1 MKLAFVVPRYGDEV
15 VGGAE
20 LAARM
25 LAERLATRTDV
36 DVEILTTRAVDA
48 RSWDNIY
55 PEGDAILRGVHVRR
69 FSASGRSA
77 DFDAVS
83 TPLLADPETV
93 SADDERRWL
102 DLQGPVACDLID
114 AIRHSDADLLAFTP
128 YLFHPVVRGLAEVP
142 ERAVLHPAAHD
153 EAVLRLPMYRALFE
167 GARALV
173 FYTHAE
179 QRLAWSRFR
188 VATTPQIVLGLGC
201 DSQPGSDADARD
213 RLGVDDRP
221 YLLCLGRVEGAKG
234 TDALARAFA
243 QFKELN
249 PGPLLLVFVGPVA
262 GAPPFHPD
270 IVVAGAVDDATKWGA
285 LRGALAL
292 VSPSPYESFGLVVLE
307 AWVAGTPVLVNA
319 SCDAT
324 REHCERSGGGLWF
337 RDYEELDIALRKLV
351 DSPDL
356 RRGLADAGER
366 YARTRFAWPALID
379 RYLAFLTTLDR

>member
-25 LAERLATRTDV
+25 LAERLAARPEV
-36 DVEILTTRAVDA
+36 DVEILTTRAADA
-48 RSWDNIY
+48 RSWADFY
-55 PEGDAILRGVHVRR
+55 PEGDATVRGVLVRR

-83 TPLLADPETV
+83 TPLLARPEMV
-93 SADDERRWL
+93 SAKDERRWL
-102 DLQGPVACDLID
+102 DLQGPVSCDLID
-114 AIRHSDADLLAFTP
+114 AIRHTDANLVAFSP
-128 YLFHPVVRGLAEVP
+128 YLFHPIVRGLGEAP
-142 ERAVLHPAAHD
+142 ERSVLHPAAHD

-179 QRLAWSRFR
+179 QRLVWNRFD
-188 VATTPQIVLGLGC
+188 VATSPQIVLGLGC
-201 DSQPGSDADARD
+201 DEQPGSESEART
-213 RLGVDDRP
+213 RLGVGDRP

-243 QFKELN
+243 QFKERT
-249 PGPLLLVFVGPVA
+249 PGPLALVFAGPVA
-262 GAPPFHPD
+262 GAPSPHPD
-270 IVVAGAVDDATKWGA
+270 IVVAGVVDDATKWGA

-292 VSPSPYESFGLVVLE
+292 VSPSRYESFGLVVLE
-307 AWVAGTPVLVNA
+307 AWMAGTPVLVNA
-319 SCDAT
+319 SCAAT

-337 RDYEELDIALRKLV
+337 RDYEELEIALRRLV
-351 DSPDL
+351 DSSDL
-356 RRGLADAGER
+356 CERLADAGGH
-366 YARTRFAWPALID
+366 YARTRFTWPALID
-379 RYLAFLTTLDR
+379 RYLTFLTTLDR